1 MPLATGHRLGPYEIL
16 APIGAGGMG
25 EVYRARDSRLG
36 REVAVKVLP
45 PHLAANPA
53 ALARFEREARAVA
66 ALSHPNILAI
76 HDFGSDQGVS
86 YAVTELLEGETLRQ
100 RIERSPLGWRKAG
113 EIAVALAEGLAAA
126 HAKQITHRDLKP
138 ANIFLTSDGRVK
150 ILDFGLA
157 RSGPTAGDQDAT
169 AGPETEPGTI
179 LGTVG
184 YMSPEQVRGSPADP
198 RSDIFSFGC
207 VLYEMV
213 TGRQAFARPTG
224 PETMTAILN
233 EDPLPAAG
241 SGKEIPAELE
251 RIITHCLEK
260 NPPQRF
266 QSARDLA
273 FALQAIRGP
282 AAASSAPPAAPR
294 WSRRAVGAAAA
305 AVVLAGLAAF
315 LYLRGA
321 SGKQIQSLAVL
332 PFVNAGADPNTE
344 YLSDGITESL
354 INSLSQLP
362 NLAVKSR
369 SMVQRYKGKDADARA
384 AGRELGVDAVLSG
397 RVTQRGEALAISIEV
412 VDAATGNHLWGEQYN
427 RTLAGLLAVQ
437 EEITRDITDKLRLR
451 LTGQQKKAPAKR
463 STENAEAYQLYL
475 KGRYHWNK
483 RSAEGFRTAIDY
495 FQQAIAKDPG
505 YALAHA
511 GLADCYT
518 MLGNYF
524 ILSPNESFPKAR
536 AAATKALEIDEQLAQ
551 AHTSQAAVKLWYEW
565 DWKGA
570 DREFRRAVEL
580 NPQDATAHQWYSYY
594 YLAMGKGEQ
603 ALRQY
608 RKALELDPLSLPVT
622 TFYGQMLIFNR
633 QYDQATEH
641 LRKALEMDPG
651 FGPAHYVL
659 GLAQVHQ
666 GRYPGAIAEFEK
678 ASPTMGGGPGSTV
691 GLAWVYA
698 TSGRKAEA
706 RKVLEETRRSPQWPV
721 LLVMVYAQLG
731 QKDEAFAELEK
742 AFQERS
748 LRPDLV
754 RLDPALDPLR
764 SDPRWASLMR
774 KVALE

>member
-1 MPLATGHRLGPYEIL
+1 MPLAPGHRLGPYEIL

-25 EVYRARDSRLG
+25 EVYRARDTRLG

-45 PHLAANPA
+45 PHLAANPG

-86 YAVTELLEGETLRQ
+86 YAVTELLEGETLRD
-100 RIERSPLGWRKAG
+100 RLERSPLGWRRAA
-113 EIAVALAEGLAAA
+113 EMAVALAEGLAAA

-157 RSGPTAGDQDAT
+157 RSDPAPGDQDAT

-213 TGRQAFARPTG
+213 TGQQAFARPTG
-224 PETMTAILN
+224 PETMAAILN
-233 EDPLPAAG
+233 EDPPPAAG

-251 RIITHCLEK
+251 RIVTHCLEK

-273 FALQAIRGP
+273 FALQALRAP
-282 AAASSAPPAAPR
+282 AAAPSARPAAPR
-294 WSRRAVGAAAA
+294 WSRRAVWAAA
-305 AVVLAGLAAF
+305 AVVVLAALAAF
-315 LYLRGA
+315 LYLRGG

-332 PFVNAGADPNTE
+332 PFANAGADPNTE
-344 YLSDGITESL
+344 YLSEGITESL

-362 NLAVKSR
+362 NLAVRSR

-397 RVTQRGEALAISIEV
+397 RLTQRDQALAISIEV

-451 LTGQQKKAPAKR
+451 LTGQQKKSPAKR
-463 STENAEAYQLYL
+463 STDNAEAYQLYL

-483 RSAEGFRTAIDY
+483 RSADGLRTAIDY
-495 FQQAIAKDPG
+495 FQQAIGKDPG

-524 ILSPNESFPKAR
+524 ILSPNETYPKAR
-536 AAATKALEIDEQLAQ
+536 AAATRALEIDEQLAQ
-551 AHTSQAAVKLWYEW
+551 AHTSLAGVKVWYEW
-565 DWKGA
+565 DWNGA

-651 FGPAHYVL
+651 FGPAHWIL
-659 GLAQVHQ
+659 GQAHVNQ
-666 GRYPGAIAEFEK
+666 GRYQEAIAEFEK
-678 ASPTMGGGPGSTV
+678 APATMGGGPGPTV
-691 GLAWVYA
+691 GLALVYA
-698 TSGRKAEA
+698 TSGRRAEA
-706 RKVLEETRRSPQWPV
+706 LKALKEAKRSMWQV
-721 LLVMVYAQLG
+721 QAAVYAQLG

-742 AFQERS
+742 AFQDRS
-748 LRPDLV
+748 LRPDTL
-754 RLDPALDPLR
+754 RLDPAMDPLR
-764 SDPRWASLMR
+764 SDPRWANLMR
-774 KVALE
+774 RVGLE

>member
-397 RVTQRGEALAISIEV
+397 RLTQRGDALAISIEV

-580 NPQDATAHQWYSYY
+580 NPQEVTAHQWYSYY
-594 YLAMGKGEQ
+594 YLAMGQGEQ